1 MFRNVALKNISISL
15 QNIYRFLSK
24 LIVLNAIQKGFGICV
39 IVNLSQSFIV
49 LCWQYQIEICHIIS
63 ARRAGPKQNLA
74 LRRQKDKKQ
83 ELLHKHLFSPET
95 QCKSVVLS
103 GQTSSTKVDNQENCP
118 N

>member
-74 LRRQKDKKQ
+74 LRRHKDINKSFFINIYSAQRLSVSLWCCLDKQ
-83 ELLHKHLFSPET
+83 VQPK
-95 QCKSVVLS
+95 
-103 GQTSSTKVDNQENCP
+103 
-118 N
+118 